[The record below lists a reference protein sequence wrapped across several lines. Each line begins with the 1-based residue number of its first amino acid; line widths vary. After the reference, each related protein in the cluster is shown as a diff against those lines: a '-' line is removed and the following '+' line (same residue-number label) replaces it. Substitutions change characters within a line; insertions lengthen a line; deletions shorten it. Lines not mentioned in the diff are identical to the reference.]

1 MTLVITGEATEND
14 TTHKHGSQ
22 STGVL
27 AADHFGVGIWC
38 PGDDVLI

>member
-14 TTHKHGSQ
+14 TTHKQSSQ
-22 STGVL
+22 GTGVL
-27 AADHFGVGIWC
+27 ATDHFGVGSWC